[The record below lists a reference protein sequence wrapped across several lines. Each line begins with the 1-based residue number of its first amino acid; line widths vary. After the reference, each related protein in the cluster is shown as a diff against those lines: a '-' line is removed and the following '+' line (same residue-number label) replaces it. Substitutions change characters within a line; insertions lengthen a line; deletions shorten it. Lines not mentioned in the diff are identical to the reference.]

1 MPKYLFTGEVKVC
14 GSVEVTAD
22 NQEEAVAKLEKY
34 EWDSHSFEEASQV
47 DMNTDEMEL
56 AAIDGVPITE

>member
-22 NQEEAVAKLEKY
+22 TQEEAEEKLAKY
-34 EWDSHSFEEASQV
+34 EWDSHSFEEAQQV

-56 AAIDGVPITE
+56 AAIDGVPV